1 MGPHGQARACAPKC
15 LPSAK
20 RLCPGRRYSTQVW
33 SSAKADKIYLYSS
46 FVSVISILKLHYKS
60 GEEVKDMAV
69 SLKPATK
76 VSEGLK
82 KMLNDAIAREIQVS
96 IQYMWQHVQVM
107 GVKGVAV
114 QDQFKQTAIAEMK
127 HAEKIAERLWY
138 LEGTPTTKPALI
150 KVGDSLKEFLEFDV
164 KAEEEAITMYK
175 GIIEQAQKEGDVT
188 TAFIFK
194 EILED
199 EEEHHD
205 LFTTMLEE
213 V

>member
-1 MGPHGQARACAPKC
+1 MTH
-15 LPSAK
+15 
-20 RLCPGRRYSTQVW
+20 
-33 SSAKADKIYLYSS
+33 
-46 FVSVISILKLHYKS
+46 H
-60 GEEVKDMAV
+60 
-69 SLKPATK
+69 LKPVTK
-76 VSEGLK
+76 VSDKLK
-82 KMLNDAIAREIQVS
+82 GMLNDGIAREIAVS

-107 GVKGVAV
+107 GVKGIAV
-114 QDQFKQTAIAEMK
+114 QDQFKQTAITEMK

-138 LEGTPTTKPALI
+138 LEGTPTTKPTPI
-150 KVGDSLKEFLEFDV
+150 NVGESLKEFLELDT
-164 KAEEEAITMYK
+164 KAEEEAIVLYK
-175 GIIEQAQKEGDVT
+175 KIIEQAQKEEDVT

>member
-1 MGPHGQARACAPKC
+1 MG
-15 LPSAK
+15 
-20 RLCPGRRYSTQVW
+20 
-33 SSAKADKIYLYSS
+33 
-46 FVSVISILKLHYKS
+46 
-60 GEEVKDMAV
+60 V
-69 SLKPATK
+69 SLAPMTK
-76 VSEGLK
+76 VSDKLK
-82 KMLNDAIAREIQVS
+82 EMLNKAIAREIQVS
-96 IQYMWQHVQVM
+96 VQYMWQHIQVV

-114 QDQFKQTAIAEMK
+114 QDKFKQTAIAEMK

-138 LEGTPTTKPALI
+138 LGGTPTTKPDPI
-150 KVGDSLKEFLEFDV
+150 IVGGSLKEFLENDT

-175 GIIEQAQKEGDVT
+175 SIIEMAQKEGDLT